1 MTSYNPVN
9 FLGDTFPVTLAQIDR
24 ILDKIDEEITIKEI
38 DSKRQGYSVIQT
50 LSLCMKNSIA
60 SVFRFD
66 PRGDDQLLDCADSGV
81 EPQSAVIDNCHGDPV
96 RKVVQKS
103 HEHEISQVSIEQSV
117 PGTPVPS
124 TRARSKLSMSKR
136 GGDDSMSL
144 AGGDKK
150 VSLVYFII

>member
-1 MTSYNPVN
+1 
-9 FLGDTFPVTLAQIDR
+9 
-24 ILDKIDEEITIKEI
+24 
-38 DSKRQGYSVIQT
+38 
-50 LSLCMKNSIA
+50 MKNSIA

-66 PRGDDQLLDCADSGV
+66 PRGDDQLLDYADSGV

-103 HEHEISQVSIEQSV
+103 HDHEISQVSIEQSV
-117 PGTPVPS
+117 PGTPLPS

-144 AGGDKK
+144 AGDKK
-150 VSLVYFII
+150 VSLIYFII

>member
-9 FLGDTFPVTLAQIDR
+9 FLSDTLPVTLAQIDR

-66 PRGDDQLLDCADSGV
+66 PRGDDQLLDSAESGV

-103 HEHEISQVSIEQSV
+103 HDHEISQVSIEHSV

-144 AGGDKK
+144 AGDKK